1 MSKVFDIELLKREY
15 KIRFSESWIAEKNW
29 NSDKEKISYFECKTL
44 IDNYS
49 ELLFVI
55 FSYSILSGEFIIK
68 KDKIE
73 GTINYLLNI
82 TTKEYGPT
90 EIASPLEA
98 KIIDEFDVL
107 NNNIKYACSE
117 YRSIITFYPSHYNTS
132 HNNYRFRAYSKV
144 NNLDRD
150 NKIYHFLNLFFNI
163 CNFDFYFEYE
173 DTAFNELIL
182 TKNLIEKFLKKET
195 SKDIINVLNIC
206 KEKIDFLIKKLL
218 LYSGISVFSID
229 FTDYQLESK
238 DIVLKNFDYLWKQY
252 ELFSCIDNKIT
263 SVSNHPL
270 IVKYQIKSYENTI
283 KFSELILLMR
293 VYCNDKNSSES
304 QIRNVLDIF
313 NSKYKTELCKTLHEF
328 DKYALNSMKNVM
340 YNCRLSYYLKQPHYT
355 IERLGQDME
364 IIADFQYKTGV
375 INYFHFQLAIEY
387 LLKKAKEQISFNDLK
402 VIKELLDKYIV
413 GYNKAINQCQK
424 EKFYPL
430 QLTFEECSFYIKNLD
445 KTVFIPSSFSQPVD
459 YELLKE
465 KADDYRI
472 NCLQIEN
479 KLDLLKEHET
489 VNELKIKLE
498 TTTSKYI
505 EIGGIFV
512 AVLSL
517 LFSVVSFTGT
527 KMNIKDVALNSLGIG
542 YILLIFVS
550 CIYVLTLKRDCK
562 IPEIL
567 KTFRFCF
574 FIILFILS
582 TISLC
587 LIIK

>member
-1 MSKVFDIELLKREY
+1 MNKDFSIVQLIGKY
-15 KIRFSESWIAEKNW
+15 KKDFSETWIEDEDW
-29 NSDKEKISYFECKTL
+29 SSKEKESYLKCKNT
-44 IDNYS
+44 IDSYS
-49 ELLFVI
+49 ELFFVT
-55 FSYSILSGEFIIK
+55 FSYSILSGEFINK
-68 KDKIE
+68 KDIIND
-73 GTINYLLNI
+73 TITQLQNI
-82 TTKEYGPT
+82 TTKEYGSPT
-90 EIASPLEA
+90 EDSAL
-98 KIIDEFDVL
+98 KKTIIDDFDIL
-107 NNNIKYACSE
+107 NKNIKYACLE
-117 YRSIITFYPSHYNTS
+117 YRSIITFYPSHYKTS
-132 HNNYRFRAYSKV
+132 HNNYRFRVYSQVK
-144 NNLDRD
+144 NPKSD
-150 NKIYHFLNLFFNI
+150 NKISYFYNLVIDI
-163 CNFDFYFEYE
+163 CKFDFYFKYE
-173 DTAFNELIL
+173 NNSFNELIIL
-182 TKNLIEKFLKKET
+182 KNLIEKFLEKET
-195 SKDIINVLNIC
+195 SEDIIDVLNIC

-313 NSKYKTELCKTLHEF
+313 NSKYKTEICKTLHEF
-328 DKYALNSMKNVM
+328 DKYALNSMKNLM

-387 LLKKAKEQISFNDLK
+387 LLKKAKEKISFNDLK

-413 GYNKAINQCQK
+413 GYNKSINQCQK

-430 QLTFEECSFYIKNLD
+430 QLTFEECSFYIKDLD

-512 AVLSL
+512 TVLSL

-562 IPEIL
+562 ISEIL
-567 KTFRFCF
+567 KTFRFYF

>member
-1 MSKVFDIELLKREY
+1 MNRDFSIVQLIEKY
-15 KIRFSESWIAEKNW
+15 KKDFSETWTEDEDWS
-29 NSDKEKISYFECKTL
+29 SKEKESYLKCKKT
-44 IDNYS
+44 IDSYS
-49 ELLFVI
+49 ELFFVT
-55 FSYSILSGEFIIK
+55 FSYSILSGEFINK
-68 KDKIE
+68 KDIINS
-73 GTINYLLNI
+73 TITQLLNI
-82 TTKEYGPT
+82 TTKEYGSPT
-90 EIASPLEA
+90 ENSVLKE
-98 KIIDEFDVL
+98 KIMDDFDIL
-107 NNNIKYACSE
+107 NKNIKYACLE
-117 YRSIITFYPSHYNTS
+117 YRSIITFYPSHYKTL
-132 HNNYRFRAYSKV
+132 HNNYRFRVYSQVK
-144 NNLDRD
+144 NPKSD
-150 NKIYHFLNLFFNI
+150 NKISYFYNLVIDI
-163 CNFDFYFEYE
+163 CKFDFYFKYE
-173 DTAFNELIL
+173 NNSFNELIIL
-182 TKNLIEKFLKKET
+182 KNLIEKFLKKET
-195 SKDIINVLNIC
+195 SKDIIDVLNIC

-238 DIVLKNFDYLWKQY
+238 DIVLKNFDYLWEQY

-270 IVKYQIKSYENTI
+270 IVKYQIKSNENTI

-313 NSKYKTELCKTLHEF
+313 NSKYETEFSGTLHEF
-328 DKYALNSMKNVM
+328 DNYALNSMKNVM

-355 IERLGQDME
+355 IEKLGQDME

-512 AVLSL
+512 TVLSL

-562 IPEIL
+562 ISEIL
-567 KTFRFCF
+567 KTFRFYF